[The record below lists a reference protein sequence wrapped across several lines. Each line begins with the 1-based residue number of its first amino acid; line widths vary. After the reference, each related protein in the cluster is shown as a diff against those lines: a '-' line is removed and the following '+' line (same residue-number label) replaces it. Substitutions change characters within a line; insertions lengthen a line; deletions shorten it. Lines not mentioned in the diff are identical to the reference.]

1 MWQKANDDEK
11 APYIAMSN
19 QDKQRYQ
26 AELEAYNYRS
36 PPYFHCHAGIFFS
49 KKGMHDCV
57 NFLRGH
63 AQCFKDKKAEAR
75 LHFSFQALD

>member
-26 AELEAYNYRS
+26 AELEAYNYR
-36 PPYFHCHAGIFFS
+36 
-49 KKGMHDCV
+49 
-57 NFLRGH
+57 
-63 AQCFKDKKAEAR
+63 
-75 LHFSFQALD
+75 